1 MKLDFF
7 NIGENTKKVI
17 IVDEYQKSI
26 TKGALNK
33 KIKIITN
40 FFYDYSVIVIIA
52 DNCLDFIAGY
62 LAALNKKN
70 TITILLD
77 KSFSLNYI
85 EKVISLYKPNIVLS
99 PLNLNFSKLKIYSF
113 FNLKNYKIL
122 NTNFNLRKNLNFSNF
137 LLLSTSGT
145 TESPKFV
152 RLSKKNLEDNTKK
165 IIKYLNIKK
174 NQTTITTMPAGYSYG
189 LSILNSHLKAES
201 KIVLNNNSIIEKS
214 FWEKMKKFKVNSFG
228 GVPEFYEFLRKL
240 NFEKYVNKNMK
251 YLTQAGGKLNE
262 RDLEYFGK
270 ICKKKKIKFYV
281 MYGQT
286 EASPRI
292 SFLEWKF
299 FFKNMNSIGKPLKG
313 YKLKIFDKD
322 KEIKKPNK
330 IGELVLFGKNVSLG
344 YANNFSDLKLGDEN
358 KNILR
363 TGDLGFK
370 DKKNFFYITGRLKKI
385 VKIFGKRYDLN
396 IIENFVKERGYKI
409 NCHLI
414 DKKLNIQ
421 VEDISQ
427 ADIVAKLISVKF
439 SLNKNLILV
448 SKKKVKTFK
457 SYN

>member
-1 MKLDFF
+1 MKLDFYQ
-7 NIGENTKKVI
+7 IGGNKKKVI
-17 IVDEYQKSI
+17 IVDENQKNIS
-26 TKGALNK
+26 KGEFDK
-33 KIKIITN
+33 KIKTISN

-52 DNCLDFIAGY
+52 DNCSDFIAGY
-62 LAALNKKN
+62 LAALNRKN

-85 EKVISLYKPNIVLS
+85 EKVISLYKPNIVFS
-99 PLNLNFSKLKIYSF
+99 PLNLSFSKLKILSF

-152 RLSKKNLEDNTKK
+152 RLSKKNIEDNTIK
-165 IIKYLNIKK
+165 IIKYLKIKK

-189 LSILNSHLKAES
+189 LSILNSHLKAKS

-262 RDLEYFGK
+262 KDLEYFGK
-270 ICKKKKIKFYV
+270 ICKKNKIKFYV

-313 YKLKIFDKD
+313 YKLKIFNRG
-322 KEIKKPNK
+322 KEIKRPNK
-330 IGELVLFGKNVSLG
+330 NGELVLFGKNVCLG
-344 YANNFSDLKLGDEN
+344 YANNFSDLKRGDEN

-370 DKKNFFYITGRLKKI
+370 DKNNFFYITGRLKKI

-396 IIENFVKERGYKI
+396 IIESFVKEKGYKI

-421 VEDISQ
+421 VENVSQ
-427 ADIVAKLISVKF
+427 ADTITKLISVKF
-439 SLNKNLILV
+439 LLNKNLILV

>member
-7 NIGENTKKVI
+7 NIGENKKKVI
-17 IVDEYQKSI
+17 IVDEYQKNI

-396 IIENFVKERGYKI
+396 IIENFIKERGYKI

>member
-1 MKLDFF
+1 MKLDFYQ
-7 NIGENTKKVI
+7 IGGNKKKVI
-17 IVDEYQKSI
+17 IVDENQKNIS
-26 TKGALNK
+26 KGEFDK
-33 KIKIITN
+33 KIKTISN

-52 DNCLDFIAGY
+52 DNCSDFIAGY
-62 LAALNKKN
+62 LAALNRKN

-85 EKVISLYKPNIVLS
+85 EKVISLYKPNIVYSPMNLS
-99 PLNLNFSKLKIYSF
+99 FSKLKILSF

-152 RLSKKNLEDNTKK
+152 RLSKKNLEDNTTK

-201 KIVLNNNSIIEKS
+201 KIVLNNNSIVEKS

-262 RDLEYFGK
+262 KDLEYFGK
-270 ICKKKKIKFYV
+270 ICKKNKIKFYI

-299 FFKNMNSIGKPLKG
+299 FFKKMNKT
-313 YKLKIFDKD
+313 LKI
-322 KEIKKPNK
+322 
-330 IGELVLFGKNVSLG
+330 
-344 YANNFSDLKLGDEN
+344 
-358 KNILR
+358 
-363 TGDLGFK
+363 
-370 DKKNFFYITGRLKKI
+370 KNF
-385 VKIFGKRYDLN
+385 
-396 IIENFVKERGYKI
+396 
-409 NCHLI
+409 
-414 DKKLNIQ
+414 
-421 VEDISQ
+421 
-427 ADIVAKLISVKF
+427 
-439 SLNKNLILV
+439 
-448 SKKKVKTFK
+448 
-457 SYN
+457 

>member
-7 NIGENTKKVI
+7 QIGKNTKKVI
-17 IVDEYQKSI
+17 IVDENQKNI
-26 TKGALNK
+26 TKGELDK
-33 KIKIITN
+33 KIKIVTN
-40 FFYDYSVIVIIA
+40 FLYEYSVIVIIA
-52 DNCLDFIAGY
+52 DNCLDFITGY
-62 LAALNKKN
+62 LAAINKKN

-85 EKVISLYKPNIVLS
+85 EKVISLYKPNIVYS
-99 PLNLNFSKLKIYSF
+99 PLNLSFSKLKILSF

-152 RLSKKNLEDNTKK
+152 RLSKKNLEDNTTK

-174 NQTTITTMPAGYSYG
+174 NHTTITTMPAGYSYG

-201 KIVLNNNSIIEKS
+201 KIVLNNNSIVEKS

-262 RDLEYFGK
+262 KDLEYFGK
-270 ICKKKKIKFYV
+270 ICKKNKIKFYI

-299 FFKNMNSIGKPLKG
+299 FFKKMNSIGKPLKG
-313 YKLKIFDKD
+313 YKLKIFNKD
-322 KEIKKPNK
+322 KEIKNPNK

-344 YANNFSDLKLGDEN
+344 YANNFSDLKLGDVN

-396 IIENFVKERGYKI
+396 IIENFVKEKGYKI

-421 VEDISQ
+421 VENVSQ
-427 ADIVAKLISVKF
+427 ADTITKLISVKF
-439 SLNKNLILV
+439 YLI
-448 SKKKVKTFK
+448 KI
-457 SYN
+457 

>member
-7 NIGENTKKVI
+7 QIGKNTKKVI
-17 IVDEYQKSI
+17 IVDENQKNI
-26 TKGALNK
+26 TKGELDK
-33 KIKIITN
+33 KIKIVTN
-40 FFYDYSVIVIIA
+40 FLYEYSVIVIIA
-52 DNCLDFIAGY
+52 DNCLDFITGY
-62 LAALNKKN
+62 LAAKKKKN

-85 EKVISLYKPNIVLS
+85 EKVISLYKPNIVYS
-99 PLNLNFSKLKIYSF
+99 PLNLSFSKLKILSF

-152 RLSKKNLEDNTKK
+152 RLSKKNLEDNTTK

-174 NQTTITTMPAGYSYG
+174 NHTTITTMPAGYSYG

-201 KIVLNNNSIIEKS
+201 KIVLNNNSIVEKS

-262 RDLEYFGK
+262 KDLEYFGK
-270 ICKKKKIKFYV
+270 ICKKNKIKFYI

-299 FFKNMNSIGKPLKG
+299 FFKKMNSIGKPLKG
-313 YKLKIFDKD
+313 YKLKIFNKD
-322 KEIKKPNK
+322 KEIKNPNK

-344 YANNFSDLKLGDEN
+344 YANNFSDLKLGDVN

-396 IIENFVKERGYKI
+396 IIENFVKEKGYKI

-421 VEDISQ
+421 VENVSQ
-427 ADIVAKLISVKF
+427 ADTITKLISVKF
-439 SLNKNLILV
+439 LLNKNLILV

>member
-7 NIGENTKKVI
+7 QIGENTKKVI
-17 IVDEYQKSI
+17 IVDENQKNI
-26 TKGALNK
+26 TKGELDK

-40 FFYDYSVIVIIA
+40 FFYEYSVIVIIA
-52 DNCLDFIAGY
+52 DNCLDFITGY
-62 LAALNKKN
+62 LAAINKKN

-85 EKVISLYKPNIVLS
+85 EKVISLYKPNIVYA
-99 PLNLNFSKLKIYSF
+99 PLNLSFSKLKILSF

-152 RLSKKNLEDNTKK
+152 RLSKKNLEDNTTK

-174 NQTTITTMPAGYSYG
+174 NHTTITTMPAGYSYG
-189 LSILNSHLKAES
+189 LSILNSHLQAES
-201 KIVLNNNSIIEKS
+201 KIVLNNNSIVEKS

-228 GVPEFYEFLRKL
+228 GVPEFYEFLRKI

-262 RDLEYFGK
+262 KDLEYFGK
-270 ICKKKKIKFYV
+270 ICKKNKIKFYI

-299 FFKNMNSIGKPLKG
+299 FFKKMNSIGKPLKG
-313 YKLKIFDKD
+313 YKLKIFNKD
-322 KEIKKPNK
+322 KEIKNPNK

-396 IIENFVKERGYKI
+396 IIENFVKEKGYKI

-421 VEDISQ
+421 VENVSQ
-427 ADIVAKLISVKF
+427 ADIITKLISVKF
-439 SLNKNLILV
+439 LLNKNLILV

>member
-7 NIGENTKKVI
+7 QIGKNTKKVI
-17 IVDEYQKSI
+17 IVDENQKNI
-26 TKGALNK
+26 TKGELDK
-33 KIKIITN
+33 KIKIVTN
-40 FFYDYSVIVIIA
+40 FLYEYSVIVIIA
-52 DNCLDFIAGY
+52 DNCLDFITGY
-62 LAALNKKN
+62 LAAINKKN

-85 EKVISLYKPNIVLS
+85 EKVISLYKPNIVYS
-99 PLNLNFSKLKIYSF
+99 PLNLSFSKLKILSF

-152 RLSKKNLEDNTKK
+152 RLSKKNLEDNTTK

-174 NQTTITTMPAGYSYG
+174 NHTTITTMPAGYSYG

-201 KIVLNNNSIIEKS
+201 KIVLNNNSIVEKS

-262 RDLEYFGK
+262 KDLEYFGK
-270 ICKKKKIKFYV
+270 ICKKNKIKFYI

-299 FFKNMNSIGKPLKG
+299 FFKKMNSIGKPLKG
-313 YKLKIFDKD
+313 YKLKIFNKD
-322 KEIKKPNK
+322 KEIKNPNK

-344 YANNFSDLKLGDEN
+344 YANNFSDLKLGDVN

-370 DKKNFFYITGRLKKI
+370 DKKNFFFISGRLKKI

-396 IIENFVKERGYKI
+396 IIENFVKEKGYKI

-421 VEDISQ
+421 VENVSQ
-427 ADIVAKLISVKF
+427 ADTITKLISVKF
-439 SLNKNLILV
+439 LLNKNLILV

>member
-1 MKLDFF
+1 MKLDFYQ
-7 NIGENTKKVI
+7 IGGNKKKVI
-17 IVDEYQKSI
+17 IVDENQKNIS
-26 TKGALNK
+26 KGEFDK
-33 KIKIITN
+33 KIKTISN

-52 DNCLDFIAGY
+52 DNCSDFIAGY
-62 LAALNKKN
+62 LAALNRKN

-85 EKVISLYKPNIVLS
+85 EKVISLYKPNIVFS
-99 PLNLNFSKLKIYSF
+99 PLNLSFSKLKILSF

-152 RLSKKNLEDNTKK
+152 RLSKKNIEDNTIK
-165 IIKYLNIKK
+165 IIKYLKIKK

-189 LSILNSHLKAES
+189 LSILNSHLKAKS

-262 RDLEYFGK
+262 KDLEYFGK
-270 ICKKKKIKFYV
+270 ICKKNKIKFYV

-313 YKLKIFDKD
+313 YKLKIFNRG
-322 KEIKKPNK
+322 KEIKRPNK
-330 IGELVLFGKNVSLG
+330 NGELVLFGKNVCLG
-344 YANNFSDLKLGDEN
+344 YANNFSDLKRGDEN

-370 DKKNFFYITGRLKKI
+370 DKNNFFYITGRLKKI

-396 IIENFVKERGYKI
+396 IIESFVKEKGYKI

-421 VEDISQ
+421 VEDVYQ
-427 ADIVAKLISVKF
+427 ADTIIDLISAKF
-439 SLNKNLILV
+439 SLNKNLILI
-448 SKKKVKTFK
+448 SKNKTKTFK

>member
-1 MKLDFF
+1 MKLDFYK
-7 NIGENTKKVI
+7 IGGNKKKVI
-17 IVDEYQKSI
+17 IVDENQKNIS
-26 TKGALNK
+26 KGEFDK
-33 KIKIITN
+33 KIKTISN

-85 EKVISLYKPNIVLS
+85 EKVIGLYKPNIVFS
-99 PLNLNFSKLKIYSF
+99 PLNLSFSKLKILSF
-113 FNLKNYKIL
+113 FNLQNYKIL
-122 NTNFNLRKNLNFSNF
+122 NTNFNLRKNYNFSNF

-152 RLSKKNLEDNTKK
+152 RLSKKNIEDNTIK

-189 LSILNSHLKAES
+189 LSILNSHLKVRS

-240 NFEKYVNKNMK
+240 NFKKYVNKNMK

-262 RDLEYFGK
+262 KDLEYFGK
-270 ICKKKKIKFYV
+270 ICKKNKIKFYV

-299 FFKNMNSIGKPLKG
+299 FFKNLNSIGKPLKG
-313 YKLKIFDKD
+313 YKLKIFNRD
-322 KEIKKPNK
+322 KEIKRPNK
-330 IGELVLFGKNVSLG
+330 TGELVLFGKNVCLG
-344 YANNFSDLKLGDEN
+344 YANNFSDLKRGDEN

-396 IIENFVKERGYKI
+396 IIESFVREKGYKI
-409 NCHLI
+409 NCYLI

-421 VEDISQ
+421 VEDVYK
-427 ADIVAKLISVKF
+427 ADIIIDLISVKF
-439 SLNKNLILV
+439 SLNKNLILIN
-448 SKKKVKTFK
+448 KNKVKTLK

>member
-7 NIGENTKKVI
+7 QIGENTKKVI
-17 IVDEYQKSI
+17 IVDENQKNI
-26 TKGALNK
+26 TKGELDK
-33 KIKIITN
+33 KIKIVTN
-40 FFYDYSVIVIIA
+40 FFYEYSVIVIIA
-52 DNCLDFIAGY
+52 DNCLDFITGY
-62 LAALNKKN
+62 LAAINKKN

-85 EKVISLYKPNIVLS
+85 EKVISLYKPNIVYA
-99 PLNLNFSKLKIYSF
+99 PLNLSFSKLKILSF

-152 RLSKKNLEDNTKK
+152 RLSKKNLEDNTTK

-174 NQTTITTMPAGYSYG
+174 NHTTITTMPAGYSYG
-189 LSILNSHLKAES
+189 LSILNSHLQAES
-201 KIVLNNNSIIEKS
+201 KIVLNNNSIVEKS

-228 GVPEFYEFLRKL
+228 GVPEFYEFLRKI

-262 RDLEYFGK
+262 KDLEYFGK
-270 ICKKKKIKFYV
+270 ICKKNKIKFYI

-299 FFKNMNSIGKPLKG
+299 FFKKMNSIGKPLKG
-313 YKLKIFDKD
+313 YKLKIFNKD
-322 KEIKKPNK
+322 KEIKNPNK

-396 IIENFVKERGYKI
+396 IIENFVKEKGYKI

-421 VEDISQ
+421 VENVSQ
-427 ADIVAKLISVKF
+427 ADIITKLISVKF
-439 SLNKNLILV
+439 LLNKNLILV

>member
-1 MKLDFF
+1 M
-7 NIGENTKKVI
+7 
-17 IVDEYQKSI
+17 
-26 TKGALNK
+26 
-33 KIKIITN
+33 
-40 FFYDYSVIVIIA
+40 IVIIA
-52 DNCLDFIAGY
+52 DNCLDFITGY
-62 LAALNKKN
+62 LAAINKKN

-85 EKVISLYKPNIVLS
+85 EKVISLYKPNIVFS
-99 PLNLNFSKLKIYSF
+99 PLNLSFSKLKILSF

-152 RLSKKNLEDNTKK
+152 RLSKKNIEDNTIK
-165 IIKYLNIKK
+165 IIKYLKIKK

-189 LSILNSHLKAES
+189 LSILNSHLKAKS

-240 NFEKYVNKNMK
+240 KFKKYINKNMK

-262 RDLEYFGK
+262 KDLEYFGK
-270 ICKKKKIKFYV
+270 ICKKNKIKFYV

-313 YKLKIFDKD
+313 YKLKIFNRG
-322 KEIKKPNK
+322 KEIKRPNK
-330 IGELVLFGKNVSLG
+330 NGELVLFGKNVCLG
-344 YANNFSDLKLGDEN
+344 YANNFSDLKRGYEN

-370 DKKNFFYITGRLKKI
+370 DKNNFFYITGRLKKI

-396 IIENFVKERGYKI
+396 IIENFVKEKGYKI

-421 VEDISQ
+421 VENVSQ
-427 ADIVAKLISVKF
+427 ADTITKLISVKF
-439 SLNKNLILV
+439 LLNKNLILV

>member
-7 NIGENTKKVI
+7 QIGENTKKVI
-17 IVDEYQKSI
+17 IVDENQKNI
-26 TKGALNK
+26 TKGELDK

-40 FFYDYSVIVIIA
+40 FFYEYSVIVIIA
-52 DNCLDFIAGY
+52 DNCLDFITGY
-62 LAALNKKN
+62 LAAINKKN

-85 EKVISLYKPNIVLS
+85 EKVISLYKPNIVYA
-99 PLNLNFSKLKIYSF
+99 PLNLSFSKLKILSF

-152 RLSKKNLEDNTKK
+152 RLSKKNLEDNTTK

-174 NQTTITTMPAGYSYG
+174 NHTTITTMPAGYSYG
-189 LSILNSHLKAES
+189 LSILNSHLQAES
-201 KIVLNNNSIIEKS
+201 KIVLNNNSIVEKS

-228 GVPEFYEFLRKL
+228 GVPEFYEFLRKI

-262 RDLEYFGK
+262 KDLEYFGK
-270 ICKKKKIKFYV
+270 ICKKNKIKFYI

-299 FFKNMNSIGKPLKG
+299 FFKKMNSIGKPLKG
-313 YKLKIFDKD
+313 YKLKIFNKD
-322 KEIKKPNK
+322 KEIKNPNK

-344 YANNFSDLKLGDEN
+344 YANNFSDLKLGDVN

-396 IIENFVKERGYKI
+396 IIENFVKEKGYKI

-421 VEDISQ
+421 VENVSQ
-427 ADIVAKLISVKF
+427 ADIITKLISVKF
-439 SLNKNLILV
+439 LLNKNLILV

>member
-7 NIGENTKKVI
+7 QIGKNTKKVI
-17 IVDEYQKSI
+17 IVDENQKNI
-26 TKGALNK
+26 TKGELDK
-33 KIKIITN
+33 KIKIVTN
-40 FFYDYSVIVIIA
+40 FLYEYSVIVIIA
-52 DNCLDFIAGY
+52 DNCLDFITGY
-62 LAALNKKN
+62 LAAINKKN

-85 EKVISLYKPNIVLS
+85 EKVISLYKPNIVYS
-99 PLNLNFSKLKIYSF
+99 PLNLSFSKLKILSF

-152 RLSKKNLEDNTKK
+152 RLSKKNLEDNTTK

-174 NQTTITTMPAGYSYG
+174 NHTTITTMPAGYSYG

-201 KIVLNNNSIIEKS
+201 KIVLNNNSIVEKS

-262 RDLEYFGK
+262 KDLEYFGK
-270 ICKKKKIKFYV
+270 ICKKNKIKFYI

-299 FFKNMNSIGKPLKG
+299 FFKKMNSIGKPLKG
-313 YKLKIFDKD
+313 YKLKIFNKD
-322 KEIKKPNK
+322 KEIKNPNK

-344 YANNFSDLKLGDEN
+344 YANNFSDLKLGDVN

-396 IIENFVKERGYKI
+396 IIENFVKEKGYKI

-421 VEDISQ
+421 VENVSQ
-427 ADIVAKLISVKF
+427 ADTITKLISVKF
-439 SLNKNLILV
+439 LLNKNLILV